1 MRPRRSLT
9 GPLILILI
17 GVAFLTRNLW
27 QEVPLFQLV
36 AQYWP
41 FLLIAWG
48 VLRLLEVLLEAAR
61 SKPLPTGGL
70 SGGEVA
76 LIVLLC
82 VIGSGRRIRLPYQQ

>member
-27 QEVPLFQLV
+27 QKVPLFQLV

-41 FLLIAWG
+41 FF
-48 VLRLLEVLLEAAR
+48 
-61 SKPLPTGGL
+61 
-70 SGGEVA
+70 
-76 LIVLLC
+76 
-82 VIGSGRRIRLPYQQ
+82 